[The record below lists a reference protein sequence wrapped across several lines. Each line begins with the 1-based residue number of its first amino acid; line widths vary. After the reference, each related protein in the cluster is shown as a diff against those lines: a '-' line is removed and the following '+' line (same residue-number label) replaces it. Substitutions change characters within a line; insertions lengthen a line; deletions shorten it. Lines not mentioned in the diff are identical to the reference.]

1 MSAEQLNQLK
11 SLIGDKQY
19 RQLVEAGAT
28 SKAVLVQA
36 LLPALHSGK
45 TLQKA
50 LQEMSKDFIGR
61 DIYERLQAAGIIT
74 GSDGVGQRLIEM
86 IGRASLTFLVLLVGV
101 VVVGDRER
109 ND

>member
-1 MSAEQLNQLK
+1 MSFDQRKQLE
-11 SLIGDKQY
+11 SLVGDKQY

-36 LLPALHSGK
+36 LLPALRSGK

-50 LQEMSKDFIGR
+50 LQEMSKDLIGR

-74 GSDGVGQRLIEM
+74 GSDGVGQRLIE
-86 IGRASLTFLVLLVGV
+86 IGRLSLTFLVLLVGV
-101 VVVGDRER
+101 VVVRGRER